1 MSLRVVIP
9 TAGLGKRLN
18 NLTKNLNK
26 SLITLN
32 DKPVI
37 SHIIDKFKENTEF
50 VIPLGFDGKKV
61 KEYLSLAYPK
71 KKFFFVKIKKFR
83 GPGSGLGLT
92 MLKCKKYLQKPFVF
106 VSCDTIFLGNIPDLK
121 NNWVGYDTSKLSNS
135 YRKISI
141 KNKNVEMF
149 HQKKSKKTR
158 IQNNY
163 IGLAGIKNYEQFWYY
178 MEKNK
183 KKSIQDGEVYGLSK
197 ILKFGIKCYKFK
209 WYDTGNHESLNLA
222 RKKIKNIDFNIL
234 EKEGEAI
241 WFLKNN
247 IVIKYSKDS
256 NFIKSRI
263 LRQKILKKYTPKI
276 IGYNKHFYAYKKIN
290 GKVFSKVITPNS
302 FLRLLN
308 HLKYFWKNKKVD
320 QKKFNYKCLNFYKNK
335 TYERVKL
342 FRKKYKK
349 FDNDELINGK
359 KVDLTFNLL
368 NEIDW
373 IRLSQGKPVNF
384 HGDLHFENILMSK
397 NKFIFLDWRQDFSG
411 ELEVGDIYYDL
422 SKIMHGILVSHE
434 KVIKNKYNYK
444 QKEKNSNITLN
455 MSAKSKKIMNIYI
468 KWLELNNYDLNKVII
483 LTSLIYLNIAPLHH
497 YPYSVFLFKFGKLL
511 LKHNDYYKNI

>member
-1 MSLRVVIP
+1 MSLRVIIP
-9 TAGLGKRLN
+9 TAGLGERLKN
-18 NLTKNLNK
+18 FTKNLNK

-32 DKPVI
+32 GKPVI
-37 SHIIDKFKENTEF
+37 SHIIERFKENTEF
-50 VIPLGFDGKKV
+50 VIPLGFDGEKV

-71 KKFFFVKIKKFR
+71 KKFFFVKIKKFK

-106 VSCDTIFLGNIPDLK
+106 VSCDTIFLGKIPNLK

-141 KNKNVEMF
+141 KNKTVGKF
-149 HQKKSKKTR
+149 YKKESKNSKFL
-158 IQNNY
+158 NNY
-163 IGLAGIKNYEQFWYY
+163 IGLAGIKDYKEFWNS
-178 MEKNK
+178 MELNK
-183 KKSIQDGEVYGLSK
+183 EKSIKHGEVIGLSA
-197 ILKFGIKCYKFK
+197 ILNGGVRAYKFK
-209 WYDTGNHESLNLA
+209 WYDTGNLKSLELA
-222 RKKIKNIDFNIL
+222 KKIFKSKNYNVL
-234 EKEGEAI
+234 EKDGEAI
-241 WFLKNN
+241 WFLKNY
-247 IVIKYSKDS
+247 VIKYSNDS
-256 NFIKSRI
+256 NFIKSRV
-263 LRQKILKKYTPKI
+263 LRQKILNKYTPKI
-276 IGYNKHFYAYKKIN
+276 IGYNKYFYAYKKIN
-290 GKVFSKVITPNS
+290 GNVFSKVITPNS

-359 KVDLTFNLL
+359 KVDLTFKLL
-368 NEIDW
+368 NKIDW
-373 IRLSQGKPVNF
+373 IKLSKGKPVNF
-384 HGDLHFENILMSK
+384 HGDLHFENILMSR

-434 KVIKNKYNYK
+434 KVIKNKYSYK
-444 QKEKNSNITLN
+444 QKEKKSNITLN

-468 KWLELNNYDLNKVII
+468 KWLKLNNYDLNKVII